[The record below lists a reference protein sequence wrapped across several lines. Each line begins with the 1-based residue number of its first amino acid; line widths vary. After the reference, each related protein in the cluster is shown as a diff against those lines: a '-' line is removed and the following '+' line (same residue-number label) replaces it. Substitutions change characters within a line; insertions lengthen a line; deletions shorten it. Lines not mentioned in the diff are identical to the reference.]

1 MGVKELEMPKLLEII
16 ISLGIHLEGEDDSV
30 LRLEYDPNRP
40 DFSSDYGIARA
51 VKGKLGIEVG
61 APKHKLRP
69 AAIQVLVDRSV
80 QNVRPFI
87 ACAVARGLSLD
98 DETIRQIISMQEDL
112 HAGIGRKRKKF
123 AIGLHNLD
131 VLMPPI
137 YYTVTKSDFAFI
149 PLGFSSPMTIE
160 HLLESTDVGRK
171 YGGLVKGH
179 DYPILKD
186 SNETVLSV
194 PPIING
200 TATEVKSGVR
210 NLFVD
215 VTGPE
220 RRLVE
225 DALAI
230 ISEALADAGGDLE
243 KVSVRQGDEVLAT
256 PNLNPRKVK
265 LKINEVKNLLGLNL
279 TATEIVDSLRK
290 VRFDAIKENGSIT
303 IKVPRYRVDIL
314 HAVDLVEEVAY
325 GYGFENL
332 TPDFSFRYSKGKEDE
347 LAKGLRSVRQL
358 LVGLGFQEII
368 NYSLIS
374 GELLYKNLL
383 REDTNALKVESSKT
397 QLYEFL
403 RDTLVAGMLDVMS
416 KNIHQEYPQKLFE
429 IGYCFQKDDS
439 SETGVREELLLCC
452 AIAAERAA
460 FSDIRSVLDTFLL
473 RLKNIRPKYTNHN
486 SSYCAEGR
494 CAASMVNEMVIGY
507 VGEIKPEVL
516 VNFGI
521 RMPVSIF
528 EIRIESLLRDDK

>member
-1 MGVKELEMPKLLEII
+1 MPKLLEII

-87 ACAVARGLSLD
+87 A
-98 DETIRQIISMQEDL
+98 
-112 HAGIGRKRKKF
+112 
-123 AIGLHNLD
+123 
-131 VLMPPI
+131 
-137 YYTVTKSDFAFI
+137 
-149 PLGFSSPMTIE
+149 LGFSSPMTIE

-215 VTGPE
+215 VTGTE

-290 VRFDAIKENGSIT
+290 VR
-303 IKVPRYRVDIL
+303 
-314 HAVDLVEEVAY
+314 
-325 GYGFENL
+325 
-332 TPDFSFRYSKGKEDE
+332 
-347 LAKGLRSVRQL
+347 
-358 LVGLGFQEII
+358 
-368 NYSLIS
+368 
-374 GELLYKNLL
+374 
-383 REDTNALKVESSKT
+383 
-397 QLYEFL
+397 
-403 RDTLVAGMLDVMS
+403 
-416 KNIHQEYPQKLFE
+416 
-429 IGYCFQKDDS
+429 
-439 SETGVREELLLCC
+439 
-452 AIAAERAA
+452 
-460 FSDIRSVLDTFLL
+460 
-473 RLKNIRPKYTNHN
+473 
-486 SSYCAEGR
+486 
-494 CAASMVNEMVIGY
+494 
-507 VGEIKPEVL
+507 
-516 VNFGI
+516 
-521 RMPVSIF
+521 
-528 EIRIESLLRDDK
+528 

>member
-1 MGVKELEMPKLLEII
+1 MKELEMPELVKTI
-16 ISLGIHLEGEDDSV
+16 ISLGIHLEGEDESV

-51 VKGKLGIEVG
+51 VKGKLGIELG
-61 APKHKLRP
+61 SPRHKLRP
-69 AAIQVLVDRSV
+69 TKIQVIVDTSV
-80 QNVRPFI
+80 QNIRPYI
-87 ACAVARGLSLD
+87 ACVVARGLSLD
-98 DETIRQIISMQEDL
+98 DESIRQIISMQEDL
-112 HAGIGRKRKKF
+112 HAGLGRKRKKF

-131 VLMPPI
+131 VLVPPI
-137 YYTVTKSDFAFI
+137 YYTVAESDFAFI

-160 HLLESTDVGRK
+160 HLLKATEVGRK

-179 DYPILKD
+179 QYPILKD
-186 SNETVLSV
+186 SNDTVLSI

-200 TATEVKSGVR
+200 TATEVKSGVG

-215 VTGPE
+215 VTGTE

-243 KVSVRQGDEVLAT
+243 KVSVKQNDETMTT

-265 LKINEVKNLLGLNL
+265 LKIEEVKNLLGINL
-279 TATEIVDSLRK
+279 SASKIVDSLRK
-290 VRFDAIKENGSIT
+290 VRFDASQKKQSIT
-303 IKVPRYRVDIL
+303 VEIPRYRVDIL
-314 HAVDLVEEVAY
+314 HAVDLIEEVAY

-332 TPDFSFRYSKGKEDE
+332 TPDFSFRYSKGREDE
-347 LAKGLRSVRQL
+347 LAKGLRSVRRL
-358 LVGLGFQEII
+358 LVGLGFQEIT
-368 NYSLIS
+368 NYSLS
-374 GELLYKNLL
+374 SRDLLYKNLL
-383 REDTNALKVESSKT
+383 REDKNALKVESSKT

-473 RLKNIRPKYTNHN
+473 RLKNIRPKYIAHTN
-486 SSYCAEGR
+486 SYIAEGR
-494 CAASMVNEMVIGY
+494 CAASMVGEIMIGY

-528 EIRIESLLRDDK
+528 EIKIESLLLDGK